1 MLVSSIG
8 YFQGKSV
15 NYTVK
20 NQSNK
25 NILSEGFGHDKDLN
39 SSKPK
44 VSVFSE
50 MLDFIRKSF
59 SKSNSN
65 KKACLSLIA

>member
-20 NQSNK
+20 NQCNK
-25 NILSEGFGHDKDLN
+25 NTLSEGFGHDKDF
-39 SSKPK
+39 SCCKPK
-44 VSVFSE
+44 PSAFRE
-50 MLDFIRKSF
+50 MVAVVKSSF

>member
-20 NQSNK
+20 NQCNK
-25 NILSEGFGHDKDLN
+25 NALSEGFGHDKDLN
-39 SSKPK
+39 SCKPK
-44 VSVFSE
+44 PSVFGE
-50 MLDFIRKSF
+50 MVEVVKKSY
-59 SKSNSN
+59 SKTNAN

>member
-20 NQSNK
+20 NQCNK
-25 NILSEGFGHDKDLN
+25 NTLSEGFGHDKDL
-39 SSKPK
+39 SCSKPK
-44 VSVFSE
+44 TSIFKE
-50 MLDFIRKSF
+50 MASFIKNSF
-59 SKSNSN
+59 SKTNSN
-65 KKACLSLIA
+65 QKVCLSLIA